1 MSILDKHI
9 ELKQST
15 SLYIKPF
22 KPLASYS
29 SLLRQIEHLI
39 SLKEYETAMKLSEQL
54 RSLALQ
60 GLHYFQTYDW
70 LMLMTVITLGYVGW
84 MIYVILHVLQSYT
97 SLPATIF
104 RKEQVPNPISTVKV
118 PVFLYMRV
126 YVLVRGGLQKEGSKE
141 IICLFDVES
150 IYMSRKKGGN

>member
-1 MSILDKHI
+1 MGLVLFSPFKNIKENKLNFLSVLDKYI

-15 SLYIKPF
+15 SLFFKPF

-39 SLKEYETAMKLSEQL
+39 SLKEYETAIKLSEHL

-84 MIYVILHVLQSYT
+84 MIYVVLHVLQSYT
-97 SLPATIF
+97 SLPANIF
-104 RKEQVPNPISTVKV
+104 SKEQLPNPRRSKVKV
-118 PVFLYMRV
+118 PVLLYTHV
-126 YVLVRGGLQKEGSKE
+126 P
-141 IICLFDVES
+141 
-150 IYMSRKKGGN
+150 